1 MSDERFDLSYLGLIA
16 PGADPEQVR
25 QRLRA
30 VFKLTDKGTERL
42 FTGRPV
48 IVKRGV
54 DFATAARFETIFAHA
69 GATLTVTP
77 VDDPGGPDS
86 DDAMAATDS
95 THPPAR
101 ARGIDTGH
109 LALAPQGGNLE
120 EPPVGGGPDLDTSY
134 LSLVPGDDWT
144 LADCAPPPTPTPEPD
159 ISYLSLAPVEPRV
172 EGTTN
177 PQLDQ

>member
-54 DFATAARFETIFAHA
+54 DFATATRFETIFAHA
-69 GATLTVTP
+69 GATLTITRVE
-77 VDDPGGPDS
+77 GLSGPDS
-86 DDAMAATDS
+86 VDAMDA
-95 THPPAR
+95 PPR
-101 ARGIDTGH
+101 VRTIDTGH
-109 LALAPQGGNLE
+109 LSLAPQGGHLE
-120 EPPVGGGPDLDTSY
+120 EPPIGGGPDLDISY
-134 LSLVPGDDWT
+134 LSLVPGDQWT

-159 ISYLSLAPVEPRV
+159 ISYLSLAPVEPRA
-172 EGTTN
+172 EGNTN
-177 PQLDQ
+177 PQLD

>member
-25 QRLRA
+25 RRLRA

-48 IVKRGV
+48 IVKRAV
-54 DFATAARFETIFAHA
+54 DFATATRFEKIFARA
-69 GATLTVTP
+69 GATLTIARVEARSE
-77 VDDPGGPDS
+77 PDS
-86 DDAMAATDS
+86 EDATTADAT
-95 THPPAR
+95 AR
-101 ARGIDTGH
+101 VRTIDTEQ
-109 LALAPQGGNLE
+109 LSLAPQSGRLE
-120 EPPVGGGPDLDTSY
+120 EPPIGGGPDLDISY
-134 LSLVPGDDWT
+134 LSLVPGDQWT

-172 EGTTN
+172 EGNTD
-177 PQLDQ
+177 PQLD

>member
-48 IVKRGV
+48 IVKRDV

-69 GATLTVTP
+69 GATLTITP
-77 VDDPGGPDS
+77 VDGPSGPDS
-86 DDAMAATDS
+86 DDATDAAG
-95 THPPAR
+95 PPAR
-101 ARGIDTGH
+101 VRTIDTGH
-109 LALAPQGGNLE
+109 LSLAPQGGHLE
-120 EPPVGGGPDLDTSY
+120 EPPVGGGPDLDISY
-134 LSLVPGDDWT
+134 LSLVSGDQWT

-159 ISYLSLAPVEPRV
+159 ISYLSLAPVEPRAD
-172 EGTTN
+172 GQTDS
-177 PQLDQ
+177 QLNN

>member
-48 IVKRGV
+48 IVKRAV
-54 DFATAARFETIFAHA
+54 DFATATRFEKVFAHA
-69 GATLTVTP
+69 GATLTITRVEGP
-77 VDDPGGPDS
+77 SGPDS
-86 DDAMAATDS
+86 DDAMTAADA
-95 THPPAR
+95 PAR
-101 ARGIDTGH
+101 VRTIDTGH
-109 LALAPQGGNLE
+109 LSLAPQGGHLE
-120 EPPVGGGPDLDTSY
+120 EPPVGGGPDFDISY
-134 LSLVPGDDWT
+134 LSLVPGDQWT

-159 ISYLSLAPVEPRV
+159 ISYLSLAPVEPQA
-172 EGTTN
+172 EGNTN
-177 PQLDQ
+177 PQSD